1 MPSDEPDLTEA
12 QLRAVVR
19 DELDG
24 AVRRLQTTV
33 LGGLALFTGVY
44 SLLGGFSAGGLG
56 LFVGLLGAV
65 ALVRQF
71 RLSSHGDS
79 EEGPRW

>member
-1 MPSDEPDLTEA
+1 MSSDDSLSETA
-12 QLRAVVR
+12 VRQVVR

-24 AVRRLQTTV
+24 AVRHLQTTV
-33 LGGLALFTGVY
+33 LGGFALFTGIHA
-44 SLLGGFSAGGLG
+44 LLGGFSAGGLG

-65 ALVRQF
+65 VLVRQF
-71 RLSSHGDS
+71 RLSSPGDS